1 MNYSSNSNY
10 VIINIKYRRGLDRE
24 VHHHSFILP
33 LFFYSTTVC
42 YITKFLRR
50 HVSPTSDNCYKLQ
63 VTSLTSKFIMC
74 TKSLPY
80 FLSGL
85 VVRGFG
91 RGSKALGIPTA
102 NLEDKVV
109 DNLPHDLTTGIY
121 YGWATINKQTY
132 KMVASIGWNP
142 FYKNEK
148 KTVEIHLIHNF
159 ENDFYGKQ
167 IKAIFTGYIRP
178 EKDFTSEE
186 ELIQAIKND
195 IAVAEEQLQKSDMI
209 AYKNNPFLK

>member
-1 MNYSSNSNY
+1 
-10 VIINIKYRRGLDRE
+10 
-24 VHHHSFILP
+24 
-33 LFFYSTTVC
+33 
-42 YITKFLRR
+42 
-50 HVSPTSDNCYKLQ
+50 
-63 VTSLTSKFIMC
+63 MC

-102 NLEDKVV
+102 SVKLSNLMANNLKSRQSRRTNLEDQVV
-109 DNLPHDLTTGIY
+109 DNLPPDLTTGIY

-148 KTVEIHLIHNF
+148 KTVEIHLIHKF

-195 IAVAEEQLQKSDMI
+195 IAVAEEQLQKSDMM
-209 AYKNNPFLK
+209 AYKDNPFLKE

>member
-1 MNYSSNSNY
+1 
-10 VIINIKYRRGLDRE
+10 
-24 VHHHSFILP
+24 
-33 LFFYSTTVC
+33 
-42 YITKFLRR
+42 
-50 HVSPTSDNCYKLQ
+50 
-63 VTSLTSKFIMC
+63 MC
-74 TKSLPY
+74 TDNLPY

-102 NLEDKVV
+102 NLEDKAI
-109 DNLPHDLTTGIY
+109 DSLPNNFNTGVY
-121 YGWATINKQTY
+121 YGWACIDGKVH
-132 KMVASIGWNP
+132 KMVASVGWNP

-148 KTVEIHLIHNF
+148 KTVEIHLLHKF

-186 ELIQAIKND
+186 ELIKAIKCD
-195 IAVAEEQLQKSDMI
+195 IAIGEEQLQQPNMI
-209 AYKNNPFLK
+209 HYKDNVFLK